1 MPSAEMVLVLTM
13 LLTLSPCCDVDKA
26 PHGLPLWVKT
36 CLHSVGE
43 VRQEIPVWS
52 VPDTLWVWNQRSYEH
67 QEAAMSG
74 WRAEDKLRQGQ
85 SQSHRH
91 QAERHKTRPKKSPF
105 TTTMLAARTILLV
118 MLLTYS
124 LHHAAAHFTPT
135 ECCFEY
141 AQKPV
146 RFVQSFYETPRD
158 CSLPAIVIVTPTG
171 AKICADPKKS
181 WVKKVMKRFQ
191 KEKMNLPPSTA

>member
-26 PHGLPLWVKT
+26 PHGLPLGLMSTKRQVE
-36 CLHSVGE
+36 LSE
-43 VRQEIPVWS
+43 V
-52 VPDTLWVWNQRSYEH
+52 H
-67 QEAAMSG
+67 Q
-74 WRAEDKLRQGQ
+74 KGQ

-191 KEKMNLPPSTA
+191 KKK